1 MSQKPAPA
9 PGGSPAPDP
18 AATSPDPPAPN
29 PDPPAAPNA
38 PPGTPASAA
47 PTVIVVELDEDD
59 REHGVTVSEQGDRV
73 AVPQASFRKL
83 KDKAADRARA
93 KAQAEFA
100 ERAKTLG
107 FASVDDMF
115 AALERKEINPVTTPN
130 QNPPGTNP
138 LITPP
143 AGAAPAGAPPAA
155 APPPA
160 QQPPAGQPPA
170 GDPPDGDPEND
181 RRYSAAQ
188 RAKLRQARED
198 MKGKVSAAE
207 QARLAAEEAVKAK
220 DLEMATWRAEQT
232 MREDM
237 IRAGCTEVDFTFAK
251 LREHLAQLTAEAAK
265 SPEAKEKL
273 EKFDLKAWLEERRK
287 AQPFLFSTVVQPAN
301 TGNSPAGGD
310 PPGAPDPASA
320 AARAAGG
327 AKKDAKSMTPA
338 EWQAYKK
345 QHGIP

>member
-1 MSQKPAPA
+1 M
-9 PGGSPAPDP
+9 
-18 AATSPDPPAPN
+18 
-29 PDPPAAPNA
+29 
-38 PPGTPASAA
+38 
-47 PTVIVVELDEDD
+47 IVVELDEDD

-83 KDKAADRARA
+83 KDKAADRART
-93 KAQAEFA
+93 KVHAEFA

-115 AALERKEINPVTTPN
+115 AALERKEINPVTTPG
-130 QNPPGTNP
+130 QNPPPGTNP

-143 AGAAPAGAPPAA
+143 AGASPAGAPPPPAA
-155 APPPA
+155 APPAAPP
-160 QQPPAGQPPA
+160 QQPPAGEPPG
-170 GDPPDGDPEND
+170 GDEEND

-188 RAKLRQARED
+188 RAKLRQARLD
-198 MKGKVSAAE
+198 MQGKVSAAD
-207 QARLAAEEAVKAK
+207 QARIAAEEAVKAK

-251 LREHLAQLTAEAAK
+251 LREHLAKLTEEAKK

-273 EKFDLKAWLEERRK
+273 EKFDLAAWLEERRK

-310 PPGAPDPASA
+310 PPGAPNPGDA

-327 AKKDAKSMTPA
+327 AKKDAKSMTSA

>member
-18 AATSPDPPAPN
+18 AATPPDPPAPS
-29 PDPPAAPNA
+29 PPPTAPPQAPPAASAPPAAPA
-38 PPGTPASAA
+38 I
-47 PTVIVVELDEDD
+47 IVVELDEDD
-59 REHGVTVSEQGDRV
+59 REHGVTVSETGDRV

-83 KDKAADRARA
+83 KDKAAERART
-93 KAQAEFA
+93 KAHAEIA

-115 AALERKEINPVTTPN
+115 AALERKETNPVTTPN
-130 QNPPGTNP
+130 QNPPTTP
-138 LITPP
+138 PTTPP
-143 AGAAPAGAPPAA
+143 AGAAPAATPPPA

-160 QQPPAGQPPA
+160 QQPPAG
-170 GDPPDGDPEND
+170 DPPGGEELEND

-188 RAKLRQARED
+188 RAKLRQARAD
-198 MKGKVSAAE
+198 MAGKVTAAE

-237 IRAGCTEVDFTFAK
+237 IRAGCTEVDFTFSK
-251 LREHLAQLTAEAAK
+251 LREHLAKLGEDKT
-265 SPEAKEKL
+265 PEGIEKL
-273 EKFDLKAWLEERRK
+273 KTFDLKAWLDERRK
-287 AQPFLFSTVVQPAN
+287 AQPFLFSTTVQPAN
-301 TGNSPAGGD
+301 TGNPPAGGD
-310 PPGAPDPASA
+310 PPPPPNPGDASQ
-320 AARAAGG
+320 RAAGG

-338 EWQAYKK
+338 EWSAYKK